1 MKKRLVGFCC
11 ALVLMASTVVSL
23 PAVAQLQTRPPA
35 DPGVRQD
42 AIPEGTTFTIRLRDT
57 LDTRKMERG
66 KHFEA
71 ELQEDLVA
79 PNEAVIPR
87 GRKVAGH
94 VSQIYRG
101 LHGSMI
107 LSFDKIETR
116 RGWVPLAATVIGV
129 PGEHGVNQTTGAE
142 GEIQRAGVNKKRTI
156 ESAAVGAAIGAVT
169 GALAAGG
176 KGAAIGAAV
185 GAGAGGGAGILLDR
199 DLKIEKGQ
207 ALELRLDRP
216 IIIPSR

>member
-1 MKKRLVGFCC
+1 MKK
-11 ALVLMASTVVSL
+11 ALVSICYAILTLALVSM
-23 PAVAQLQTRPPA
+23 PALGQLQTRPPV
-35 DPGVRQD
+35 DPGARAD
-42 AIPEGTTFTIRLRDT
+42 AIPEGTTFTVRLRDT

-71 ELQEDLVA
+71 EIQEDMVA
-79 PNEAVIPR
+79 PNELVIPR
-87 GRKVAGH
+87 GKKVAGH

-101 LHGSMI
+101 LHGSMV

-116 RGWVPLAATVIGV
+116 HGWVPLAATVIGV

-142 GEIQRAGVNKKRTI
+142 GEIQRGGIDKKRTI
-156 ESAAVGAAIGAVT
+156 ESAAVGAAVGAVT
-169 GALAAGG
+169 GALAGGG

-216 IIIPSR
+216 IIIPSH

>member
-1 MKKRLVGFCC
+1 MTMKNRLAGLFC
-11 ALVLMASTVVSL
+11 ALLLTAAAL
-23 PAVAQLQTRPPA
+23 PALGQLQTRPQDSGA
-35 DPGVRQD
+35 VRQD

-66 KHFEA
+66 KHFEG
-71 ELQEDLVA
+71 EVQEDLVA
-79 PNEAVIPR
+79 PNEQVIPR

-94 VSQIYRG
+94 VAEIYRG
-101 LHGSMI
+101 LHGSI
-107 LSFDKIETR
+107 VLSFDKIETR
-116 RGWVPLAATVIGV
+116 HGWVPLAATVIGV

-142 GEIQRAGVNKKRTI
+142 GEIQRAGVDKKRAI
-156 ESAAVGAAIGAVT
+156 ESAAVGAAIGAAA
-169 GALAAGG
+169 GAIAGGG

-185 GAGAGGGAGILLDR
+185 GAGARGGSRVLLDR

-216 IIIPSR
+216 I

>member
-1 MKKRLVGFCC
+1 MKNRLVGLLC
-11 ALVLMASTVVSL
+11 ALMLTL
-23 PAVAQLQTRPPA
+23 PAMGQLQTRPAQDQNARP
-35 DPGVRQD
+35 D

-71 ELQEDLVA
+71 EIQEDLVA
-79 PNEAVIPR
+79 PNELVIPR
-87 GRKVAGH
+87 GRRVAGH
-94 VSQIYRG
+94 VSEIYRG
-101 LHGSMI
+101 LHGSMV

-116 RGWVPLAATVIGV
+116 HGWVPLAATVIGV

-142 GEIQRAGVNKKRTI
+142 GEIQRGGIDKKRTI

-169 GALAAGG
+169 GALAGGG

-216 IIIPSR
+216 IIIPAR